1 MEQAMG
7 MLAGKVALVT
17 GAGTGIGK
25 GIARMFAEQG
35 AQVVIAARREDKLRE
50 TCALAPDA
58 ISHVRM
64 DLTDRATRAAAL
76 AATIERHGRLDVLV
90 SNAGAQLWK
99 DFAATCDDEIAEIY
113 HTNLTSTVQFI
124 KQALP
129 HLEASR
135 GNVVIIS
142 STASRYIVSPSQKLS
157 VYGASKAGLN
167 QLARTLAPELGPL
180 GIRINA
186 VAPGLTRGEY
196 ADEGLSMNDA
206 ATQDWIRSVTPLG
219 RIGEPDDIARVVTF
233 MASDMASWVTGQV
246 LDASGG
252 WQIAAG

>member
-1 MEQAMG
+1 MG
-7 MLAGKVALVT
+7 LLEGKVALIT

-25 GIARMFAEQG
+25 GTARLFVDEG
-35 AQVVIAARREDKLRE
+35 AHVVIAARREDKLIE
-50 TCALAPDA
+50 SCAYAPERM
-58 ISHVRM
+58 SWVRM
-64 DLTDRATRAAAL
+64 DLNSHEDRAAAL
-76 AATIERHGRLDVLV
+76 AAVQQRHGRLDVLV

-99 DFAATCDDEIAEIY
+99 PFLETSDEEIDEIY
-113 HTNLTSTVQFI
+113 QTNLASTVRFI
-124 KQALP
+124 KQAVPDLQR
-129 HLEASR
+129 SG
-135 GNVVIIS
+135 GNVVIVS
-142 STASRYIVSPSQKLS
+142 STASRYVVSPSQFLS

-167 QLARTLAPELGPL
+167 QFTRTAAPELGPL

-196 ADEGLSMNDA
+196 AEEGLSNRDE
-206 ATQDWIRSVTPLG
+206 ATEAWIRSVTPLG
-219 RIGEPDDIARVVTF
+219 RMGEAEDVARVIAF

>member
-1 MEQAMG
+1 MG
-7 MLAGKVALVT
+7 MLEGKVALIT

-25 GIARMFAEQG
+25 GIALMFARHG

-50 TCALAPDA
+50 TATLAPDA
-58 ISHVRM
+58 ISYVCM
-64 DLTDRATRAAAL
+64 DLTSAVARARAL
-76 AATIERHGRLDVLV
+76 DTVIERHGRLDVLV

-99 DFAATCDDEIAEIY
+99 PFAETSDAEIGEVY
-113 HTNLTSTVQFI
+113 HTNLTSTVRLI

-129 HLEASR
+129 HLTASK

-142 STASRYIVSPSQKLS
+142 STASRFVVSPSQNLA

-167 QLARTLAPELGPL
+167 QLARTLAPEFGPL
-180 GIRINA
+180 GVRINA

-196 ADEGLSMNDA
+196 ADEGLNHNDA

-219 RIGEPDDIARVVTF
+219 RIGEADDVARVVTF
-233 MASDMASWVTGQV
+233 MASDMASFVTGQV

-252 WQIAAG
+252 WQISAG

>member
-1 MEQAMG
+1 MG
-7 MLAGKVALVT
+7 MLDGKVALIT

-25 GIARMFAEQG
+25 GTALAFAAEG
-35 AQVVIAARREDKLRE
+35 AKVVIAARREDKLAE

-64 DLTDRATRAAAL
+64 DLTNADDRANAL
-76 AATIERHGRLDVLV
+76 ATVVERHGQLDVLV

-99 DFAATCDDEIAEIY
+99 SFEETTDEEIDEIF
-113 HTNLTSTVQFI
+113 HTNLSSTTRFF
-124 KQALP
+124 KQAVPYLT
-129 HLEASR
+129 ATA
-135 GNVVIIS
+135 GNIVVIS
-142 STASRYIVSPSQKLS
+142 STAARYTVAPSQKLS

-167 QLARTLAPELGPL
+167 QLTRTLAPELGLL

-196 ADEGLSMNDA
+196 AGESLDLEADQ
-206 ATQDWIRSVTPLG
+206 ATRDWIRSVTPLG
-219 RIGEPDDIARVVTF
+219 RMGEPEDIAKVVLF
-233 MASDMASWVTGQV
+233 FASDQASWVTGQV

-252 WQIAAG
+252 WQISGG

>member
-1 MEQAMG
+1 MG
-7 MLAGKVALVT
+7 MLDGKVALIT

-25 GIARMFAEQG
+25 GTALMFAAEG
-35 AQVVIAARREDKLRE
+35 AKVVIAARREAKLAE
-50 TCALAPDA
+50 TCALAPGA
-58 ISHVRM
+58 LSWVRM
-64 DLTDRATRAAAL
+64 DLTLHDERARAL
-76 AATIERHGRLDVLV
+76 ETVIERHGRLDVLV

-99 DFAATCDDEIAEIY
+99 TFEETTDDEIEEIY
-113 HTNLTSTVQFI
+113 NTNLSSTVRLV
-124 KQALP
+124 KQAVP
-129 HLEASR
+129 FLEVSK
-135 GNVVIIS
+135 GNIVIIS
-142 STASRYIVSPSQKLS
+142 STAGRYTLSPSQKLS

-167 QLARTLAPELGPL
+167 QFTRAVAPELGPK

-196 ADEGLSMNDA
+196 ADEGLEANDQ

-246 LDASGG
+246 IDASGG
-252 WQIAAG
+252 WQIAGG

>member
-1 MEQAMG
+1 MG
-7 MLAGKVALVT
+7 KLDGKVALVT

-25 GIARMFAEQG
+25 GIATMFAQEG
-35 AQVVIAARREDKLRE
+35 AKVVIAARREGPLQQ

-58 ISHVRM
+58 ISYVAM
-64 DLTDRATRAAAL
+64 DLNSHDDRARAL
-76 AATIERHGRLDVLV
+76 ETVIDRHGKLDILV

-99 DFAATCDDEIAEIY
+99 SFDETTDEEIDEIFG
-113 HTNLTSTVQFI
+113 TNLSSTTRFF

-129 HLEASR
+129 HLLATK
-135 GNVVIIS
+135 GNIVVIS
-142 STASRYIVSPSQKLS
+142 STASRYTVVPSQKLS

-167 QLARTLAPELGPL
+167 QLTRTLAPELGPL

-196 ADEGLSMNDA
+196 SGESLDLEADQ

-219 RIGEPDDIARVVTF
+219 RMGEPEDIAKVVLF
-233 MASDMASWVTGQV
+233 FASEQASWVTGQV

-252 WQIAAG
+252 WQISGG